1 MNTKGNQRFIETK
14 QTIEDVFQELLK
26 EKTADKITVSE
37 ICRRAGIHRTT
48 FYGHFDDVNDLM
60 QKMTKDMYRQMM
72 EHFIVD
78 ERLWL
83 DDGFLN
89 LFKMIREN
97 KSFFKGYLESRSLQN
112 LTFNVFPERLR
123 KNMDYVQNGMG
134 FDTEAEL
141 YYHQMFFSEG
151 LKAVIR
157 LWIAR
162 DCKES
167 PEEMCRFID
176 KEYSPNKAFF
186 SNNQDEK
193 S

>member
-14 QTIEDVFQELLK
+14 QNIENVFQELLK
-26 EKTADKITVSE
+26 EEEVSKITVSE

-48 FYGHFDDVNDLM
+48 FYGHFEDVNDLM
-60 QKMTKDMYRQMM
+60 QKMIQDMYRQMM

-89 LFKMIREN
+89 LFKLIREN
-97 KSFFKGYLESRSLQN
+97 KSFFKGYLESGSLQN
-112 LTFNVFPERLR
+112 LTFKVFPERLR
-123 KNMDYVQNGMG
+123 NNMVYLQKEMG
-134 FDTEAEL
+134 FDSEAEL

-157 LWIAR
+157 LWISR
-162 DCKES
+162 DCEES

-176 KEYSPNKAFF
+176 KEYPPNKAFF
-186 SNNQDEK
+186 SRGAKEE